1 MQVVALNILPYF
13 YNLRF
18 ESSVISYG
26 SKTSSLTE
34 IDNPLFESS
43 VISYGSK
50 TKCLPTM
57 DTM

>member
-26 SKTSSLTE
+26 SKTEQGKSEEVSK
-34 IDNPLFESS
+34 FESS

-50 TKCLPTM
+50 T
-57 DTM
+57 

>member
-1 MQVVALNILPYF
+1 MRVVALNILPYF

-26 SKTSSLTE
+26 SKTVYFVILFLR
-34 IDNPLFESS
+34 LFESS

-50 TKCLPTM
+50 T
-57 DTM
+57 

>member
-26 SKTSSLTE
+26 SKTFTNLHTLFF
-34 IDNPLFESS
+34 PFESS

-50 TKCLPTM
+50 TE
-57 DTM
+57 

>member
-26 SKTSSLTE
+26 SKTLDYT
-34 IDNPLFESS
+34 NLVYKLFESS

-50 TKCLPTM
+50 TE
-57 DTM
+57 

>member
-26 SKTSSLTE
+26 SKTDKKKDIICSM
-34 IDNPLFESS
+34 FESS

-50 TKCLPTM
+50 TLYKFVI
-57 DTM
+57 

>member
-1 MQVVALNILPYF
+1 MRVVALNILPYF

-26 SKTSSLTE
+26 SKTA
-34 IDNPLFESS
+34 IVADMHDNRFESS

-50 TKCLPTM
+50 TI
-57 DTM
+57 

>member
-26 SKTSSLTE
+26 SKTQIMILQLHY
-34 IDNPLFESS
+34 LFESS

-50 TKCLPTM
+50 TM
-57 DTM
+57 MV

>member
-26 SKTSSLTE
+26 SKTLYICQFADSV
-34 IDNPLFESS
+34 FESS

-50 TKCLPTM
+50 TLYKFVI
-57 DTM
+57 

>member
-26 SKTSSLTE
+26 SKTPHNLEESLTS
-34 IDNPLFESS
+34 FESS

-50 TKCLPTM
+50 T
-57 DTM
+57 